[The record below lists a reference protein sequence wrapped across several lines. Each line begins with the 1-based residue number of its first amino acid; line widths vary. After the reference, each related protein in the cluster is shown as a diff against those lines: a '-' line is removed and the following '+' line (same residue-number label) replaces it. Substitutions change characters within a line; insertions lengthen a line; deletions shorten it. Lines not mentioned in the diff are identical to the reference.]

1 MNEPGMLVTPP
12 ADPPS
17 YLRPPV
23 ASPSSGPNSS
33 LLVIGG
39 VLALVVIVGAWY
51 VLRPSASPIFGFL
64 ALIDSGTEPG
74 IYNYSFSSQN
84 KVPIFTS
91 SEAFAL
97 PHEILYAS
105 YSSNF
110 SYEIESRINI
120 ESDTPLVVVNR
131 IDKTQT
137 IVSTGPAGTVF
148 RFPIISNRGT
158 RVAYL
163 SLAPSHA
170 TLILATRS
178 KDQFS
183 LTNLPMA
190 GTPLAFSPDE
200 SAILVAKEDG
210 LALINIHTNAITT
223 ISGTPKM
230 GSLPPAQVAISENG
244 AMLALAL
251 AGGVY
256 GGSIDWTNGV
266 FAETFVI
273 QEQANAVFFGKDL
286 SLLVLA
292 DGEAH
297 RYDMLESSPR
307 LTGSSS
313 YVPSDSESPFA
324 WLTLKEI

>member
-17 YLRPPV
+17 YLRPP
-23 ASPSSGPNSS
+23 APISSGLNSA
-33 LLVIGG
+33 LLILGG
-39 VLALVVIVGAWY
+39 IIALIVIVGAWY
-51 VLRPSASPIFGFL
+51 FLRLPTSPVIGFL

-91 SEAFAL
+91 SEAFAP

-256 GGSIDWTNGV
+256 GGSIDW
-266 FAETFVI
+266 
-273 QEQANAVFFGKDL
+273 
-286 SLLVLA
+286 
-292 DGEAH
+292 
-297 RYDMLESSPR
+297 
-307 LTGSSS
+307 
-313 YVPSDSESPFA
+313 
-324 WLTLKEI
+324 